1 MSLHH
6 LFQGSLDGVKWEA
19 EVGVAAAEG
28 QLSPIGA
35 LNLSRLAIDS
45 DWCPQQEKVVVV
57 CCVSGEPNWAW
68 DGLGMRWRLFRG
80 HGCSELCLH
89 EMSNNNCN
97 FLKYIPLGSLC
108 QMPDELRSDS
118 FTSFE
123 WILERTVSR
132 QPGSV
137 MYIHHSG

>member
-6 LFQGSLDGVKWEA
+6 LFQSGSDGMEGEA

-35 LNLSRLAIDS
+35 PNLSRLAIDS

-57 CCVSGEPNWAW
+57 HCVRGEAKLAW
-68 DGLGMRWRLFRG
+68 DDLGTGQRFIRG
-80 HGCSELCLH
+80 HALCELCLQ

-97 FLKYIPLGSLC
+97 F
-108 QMPDELRSDS
+108 
-118 FTSFE
+118 
-123 WILERTVSR
+123 
-132 QPGSV
+132 
-137 MYIHHSG
+137 